1 MASPHATPQFTSPA
15 TPPAT
20 PPAGNGP
27 PDGSREVSGPLV
39 AAIEEAASFLAAI
52 WNRETA
58 ELPTSAAQLHVLL
71 IVERHRDINLSGLAT
86 QLGALVS
93 SASRLCDRLEAAG
106 FLHRLPGTSR
116 RAVMLRLSP
125 EGRDLL
131 DRLRR
136 QRREDLSRVLAR
148 MPPAARTALATGL
161 AQFRAAAGKSSLT
174 ALDRA
179 SGGLFG
185 PA

>member
-1 MASPHATPQFTSPA
+1 MLFRS
-15 TPPAT
+15 
-20 PPAGNGP
+20 
-27 PDGSREVSGPLV
+27 
-39 AAIEEAASFLAAI
+39 IEEAASFLAAI

-58 ELPTSAAQLHVLL
+58 ELPTSTAQLHVLL
-71 IVERHRDINLSGLAT
+71 IVERHRDINLSGLAA

-106 FLHRLPGTSR
+106 FLHRVPGASR
-116 RAVMLRLSP
+116 RAVMLRLLP

-161 AQFRAAAGKSSLT
+161 AQFRAAAGQNSLT
-174 ALDRA
+174 SLTRPA
-179 SGGLFG
+179 GGLLG
-185 PA
+185 PV

>member
-1 MASPHATPQFTSPA
+1 MASPHATPQPDND
-15 TPPAT
+15 
-20 PPAGNGP
+20 PAG
-27 PDGSREVSGPLV
+27 GSREISGPLV
-39 AAIEEAASFLAAI
+39 AAVEEAASFLAAI

-71 IVERHRDINLSGLAT
+71 IVERHRDINLSGLAA

-106 FLHRLPGTSR
+106 FLHRVPGTSR

-174 ALDRA
+174 SLTRVAN
-179 SGGLFG
+179 GLFG

>member
-1 MASPHATPQFTSPA
+1 MASPHT
-15 TPPAT
+15 TPPSDSV
-20 PPAGNGP
+20 PASDP
-27 PDGSREVSGPLV
+27 REAAGPLV
-39 AAIEEAASFLAAI
+39 AAIEEAASFLAAF
-52 WNRETA
+52 WNRET
-58 ELPTSAAQLHVLL
+58 EDLPTSATQLHVLL

-106 FLHRLPGTSR
+106 FLHRVHGSSR
-116 RAVMLRLSP
+116 RAVILRLSP
-125 EGRDLL
+125 EGRALL

-136 QRREDLSRVLAR
+136 QRREDLTRVLAR

-161 AQFRAAAGKSSLT
+161 SQFRSAAGRNNLVP
-174 ALDRA
+174 AA
-179 SGGLFG
+179 QGLFR

>member
-1 MASPHATPQFTSPA
+1 MASPHAN
-15 TPPAT
+15 PPAE
-20 PPAGNGP
+20 NGLRDVP
-27 PDGSREVSGPLV
+27 GPLIT
-39 AAIEEAASFLAAI
+39 AIEEAASFLAAI

-71 IVERHRDINLSGLAT
+71 IVERHRDINLSGLAV
-86 QLGALVS
+86 QLGALAS

-106 FLHRLPGTSR
+106 FLHRVPGTSR

-161 AQFRAAAGKSSLT
+161 AQFRAAAGKNSLT
-174 ALDRA
+174 ALTRPA
-179 SGGLFG
+179 AELFRST
-185 PA
+185 

>member
-1 MASPHATPQFTSPA
+1 MASPRA
-15 TPPAT
+15 TPPPEND
-20 PPAGNGP
+20 PPG
-27 PDGSREVSGPLV
+27 GSREVSGPLV

-71 IVERHRDINLSGLAT
+71 IVERHRDINLSGLAA

-106 FLHRLPGTSR
+106 FLHRVPGTSR

-161 AQFRAAAGKSSLT
+161 AQFRAAAGKGSLT
-174 ALDRA
+174 SLTGPGD
-179 SGGLFG
+179 GLLG
-185 PA
+185 QA

>member
-1 MASPHATPQFTSPA
+1 MASPHATPQPENV
-15 TPPAT
+15 PV
-20 PPAGNGP
+20 GGP
-27 PDGSREVSGPLV
+27 REVPGPLV
-39 AAIEEAASFLAAI
+39 TAIEEAASFLAAI

-71 IVERHRDINLSGLAT
+71 IVERHRDINLSGLAA

-106 FLHRLPGTSR
+106 FLHRVPGTSR

-131 DRLRR
+131 DQLRR
-136 QRREDLSRVLAR
+136 QRREDLTRVLSR

-174 ALDRA
+174 TLTRPASALFRSA
-179 SGGLFG
+179 
-185 PA
+185 